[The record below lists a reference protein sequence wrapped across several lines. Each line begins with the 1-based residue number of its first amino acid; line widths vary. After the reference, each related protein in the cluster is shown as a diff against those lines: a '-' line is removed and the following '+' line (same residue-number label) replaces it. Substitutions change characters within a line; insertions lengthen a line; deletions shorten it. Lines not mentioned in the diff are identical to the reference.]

1 MNIEVGQIWNS
12 VRTKKKFLITYLGT
26 RVHII
31 NDDGKV
37 SKKKY
42 GCFEDEKRY
51 QYKGISIKTIKSL
64 LMEDK

>member
-1 MNIEVGQIWNS
+1 MSIEVGQIWS
-12 VRTKKKFLITYLGT
+12 SIRTKKKFIVTYLGT

-31 NDDGKV
+31 NEDGKV

-42 GCFEDEKRY
+42 GCFENEKLY

-64 LMEDK
+64 LEEDK